1 MKKIIIIIML
11 FIVITSCWAFG
22 SSENTTSKQKAAVE
36 AANAADIYATSTRA
50 YSVIPVPQVSFFVER
65 KTLAEWV
72 ERWDKP
78 SVVTY
83 VYLFAY
89 GNCIGYYV
97 CNGKPAATTN
107 YLVPEYQNGQ
117 LYSSQGGYTV
127 YTEQT
132 MDLDGTYGANNPGI
146 RFFTASGI
154 AVEWA
159 GAGASYLYS
168 DAILPL
174 NVPKLGE

>member
-1 MKKIIIIIML
+1 MKKVIM
-11 FIVITSCWAFG
+11 IVLILVFAFG
-22 SSENTTSKQKAAVE
+22 LYAFGENENQKETLNKNRDNIYAVSVAADAAV
-36 AANAADIYATSTRA
+36 
-50 YSVIPVPQVSFFVER
+50 PVPQLSYFVER
-65 KTLAEWV
+65 KTLAQWA

-78 SVVTY
+78 SIVTY
-83 VYLFAY
+83 LYLFCY

-97 CNGKPAATTN
+97 CNGTPAATTN
-107 YLVPEYQNGQ
+107 DRVPESQNVGK
-117 LYSSQGGYTV
+117 GNYTYV
-127 YTEQT
+127 QEQT

-159 GAGASYLYS
+159 GAGATYLYS
-168 DAILPL
+168 DAPLPL

>member
-1 MKKIIIIIML
+1 MKKFTIVIVIML
-11 FIVITSCWAFG
+11 IAVASCFALG
-22 SSENTTSKQKAAVE
+22 EDETYKNQKEVLNKNKDEIYTTS
-36 AANAADIYATSTRA
+36 ISATSA
-50 YSVIPVPQVSFFVER
+50 IPTPQLNYFVER
-65 KTLAEWV
+65 DTLAKWA

-107 YLVPEYQNGQ
+107 YLVPEYQNRYMGE
-117 LYSSQGGYTV
+117 GGV
-127 YTEQT
+127 AQDQT

-159 GAGASYLYS
+159 GSGASYLYS
-168 DAILPL
+168 DAVLPL

>member
-1 MKKIIIIIML
+1 MKKVIMIIL
-11 FIVITSCWAFG
+11 VLVFAFG
-22 SSENTTSKQKAAVE
+22 LYALGETDTNKTDTLKKNSEN
-36 AANAADIYATSTRA
+36 IYATSVA
-50 YSVIPVPQVSFFVER
+50 ADAAVPVPKISFFVER
-65 KTLAEWV
+65 KTLAQWA

-78 SVVTY
+78 SIVTY
-83 VYLFAY
+83 LYLFCY

-107 YLVPEYQNGQ
+107 YLVPEYQSRYMGE
-117 LYSSQGGYTV
+117 GGV
-127 YTEQT
+127 AEDQT

-159 GAGASYLYS
+159 GSGATYLYS
-168 DAILPL
+168 DAPLPL

>member
-1 MKKIIIIIML
+1 MKRAFMIIALMACVVLGIHAL
-11 FIVITSCWAFG
+11 G
-22 SSENTTSKQKAAVE
+22 EDEKQTETLKK
-36 AANAADIYATSTRA
+36 NKDNIYATSVA
-50 YSVIPVPQVSFFVER
+50 ADAAVPVPQLSYFVER
-65 KTLAEWV
+65 KTLAQWA

-78 SVVTY
+78 SIVTY
-83 VYLFAY
+83 LYLFCY

-107 YLVPEYQNGQ
+107 YLVPEYQNRYMGE
-117 LYSSQGGYTV
+117 GGV
-127 YTEQT
+127 AEDQT

-159 GAGASYLYS
+159 GSGATYLYS
-168 DAILPL
+168 DAPLPL

>member
-1 MKKIIIIIML
+1 MKKIIMVIML
-11 FIVITSCWAFG
+11 LAVALSLHAFG
-22 SSENTTSKQKAAVE
+22 TVE
-36 AANAADIYATSTRA
+36 SNQEETLEKNKDNIYATSVA
-50 YSVIPVPQVSFFVER
+50 ADAAVPVPQLRFFVER
-65 KTLAEWV
+65 KTLAQWA

-78 SVVTY
+78 SIVTY
-83 VYLFAY
+83 LYLFCY

-107 YLVPEYQNGQ
+107 YLVPEYQNRCVGN
-117 LYSSQGGYTV
+117 GGV
-127 YTEQT
+127 AEDQT

-159 GAGASYLYS
+159 GSGATYLYS
-168 DAILPL
+168 DAPLPL

>member
-1 MKKIIIIIML
+1 MKKLIMIL
-11 FIVITSCWAFG
+11 LAVLLIMVTSCNVFTE
-22 SSENTTSKQKAAVE
+22 SESEKNKRETLAKNTE
-36 AANAADIYATSTRA
+36 DIYSTSVKANST
-50 YSVIPVPQVSFFVER
+50 IPAPQLNFFVER
-65 KTLAEWV
+65 DTLAKWA

-107 YLVPEYQNGQ
+107 YLVPEYQNISKGN
-117 LYSSQGGYTV
+117 YT
-127 YTEQT
+127 YIQEQT

-159 GAGASYLYS
+159 GQGASYLYS
-168 DAILPL
+168 DAVLPL

>member
-1 MKKIIIIIML
+1 MKKIIMVIML
-11 FIVITSCWAFG
+11 LVVAFSLHAFG
-22 SSENTTSKQKAAVE
+22 EMESNQKE
-36 AANAADIYATSTRA
+36 TLEKNKNNIYATSVA
-50 YSVIPVPQVSFFVER
+50 ADAAVPVPQLSYFVER
-65 KTLAEWV
+65 KTLAEWAM
-72 ERWDKP
+72 RWDKP
-78 SVVTY
+78 SIVTY
-83 VYLFAY
+83 LYLFCY

-107 YLVPEYQNGQ
+107 YLVPEYQNRYVGE
-117 LYSSQGGYTV
+117 GGV
-127 YTEQT
+127 AEDQT

-159 GAGASYLYS
+159 GAGATYLYS
-168 DAILPL
+168 DAPLPL

>member
-1 MKKIIIIIML
+1 MKKVIMIIL
-11 FIVITSCWAFG
+11 VLVFAFG
-22 SSENTTSKQKAAVE
+22 LYALGENENQEQTLAKNKE
-36 AANAADIYATSTRA
+36 NIYATSVA
-50 YSVIPVPQVSFFVER
+50 ADAAVPVPQLRFFVER
-65 KTLAEWV
+65 KTLAQWA

-78 SVVTY
+78 SIVTY
-83 VYLFAY
+83 LYLFCY

-107 YLVPEYQNGQ
+107 YLVPESQNVGK
-117 LYSSQGGYTV
+117 GNYTYV
-127 YTEQT
+127 QEQT

-159 GAGASYLYS
+159 GAGATYLYS
-168 DAILPL
+168 DAPLPL

>member
-1 MKKIIIIIML
+1 MKKIIMVIML
-11 FIVITSCWAFG
+11 LVVAFSLHALG
-22 SSENTTSKQKAAVE
+22 TIDSNQKETLEKNKNNIYAASVAADAAV
-36 AANAADIYATSTRA
+36 
-50 YSVIPVPQVSFFVER
+50 PVPQLSYFVER
-65 KTLAEWV
+65 KTLAEWAM
-72 ERWDKP
+72 RWDKP
-78 SVVTY
+78 SIVTY
-83 VYLFAY
+83 LYLFCY

-107 YLVPEYQNGQ
+107 YLVPEYQNRYVGK
-117 LYSSQGGYTV
+117 GGV
-127 YTEQT
+127 AEDQT

-159 GAGASYLYS
+159 GSGATYLYS
-168 DAILPL
+168 DAPLPL

>member
-1 MKKIIIIIML
+1 MKKLVTIIMVIL
-11 FIVITSCWAFG
+11 FVTAICFTSCTTDEAYKNR
-22 SSENTTSKQKAAVE
+22 SETLNK
-36 AANAADIYATSTRA
+36 NADEIYATSVKAT
-50 YSVIPVPQVSFFVER
+50 SMIPTPQINFFVER
-65 KTLAEWV
+65 DTLAKWA

-83 VYLFAY
+83 VYLFTY

-107 YLVPEYQNGQ
+107 YLIPEYQNVPYKGISGNSLVQ
-117 LYSSQGGYTV
+117 
-127 YTEQT
+127 EQT

-159 GAGASYLYS
+159 GQGASYLYS
-168 DAILPL
+168 DAVLPL

>member
-1 MKKIIIIIML
+1 MKKVIMIIL
-11 FIVITSCWAFG
+11 VLVFTFG
-22 SSENTTSKQKAAVE
+22 LYALGEVDTNKSDTLKKNSEN
-36 AANAADIYATSTRA
+36 IYATSVA
-50 YSVIPVPQVSFFVER
+50 ADAAVPVPQLSFFVER
-65 KTLAEWV
+65 KTLAEWAM
-72 ERWDKP
+72 RWDKP
-78 SVVTY
+78 SIVTY
-83 VYLFAY
+83 LYLFCY

-107 YLVPEYQNGQ
+107 YLIPEYQNRYMGE
-117 LYSSQGGYTV
+117 GGV
-127 YTEQT
+127 AQDQT

-159 GAGASYLYS
+159 GAGATYLYS
-168 DAILPL
+168 DAPLPL

>member
-1 MKKIIIIIML
+1 MRRFL
-11 FIVITSCWAFG
+11 ITVLTALVAISLMGCELSDTEKSRSA
-22 SSENTTSKQKAAVE
+22 TLAK
-36 AANAADIYATSTRA
+36 NAEDIYSTSAKAISTISA
-50 YSVIPVPQVSFFVER
+50 PEIDFFVER
-65 KTLAEWV
+65 DTIARWA

-78 SVVTY
+78 SIVTY
-83 VYLFAY
+83 LYLFSY

-107 YLVPEYQNGQ
+107 YLVPEYQN
-117 LYSSQGGYTV
+117 V
-127 YTEQT
+127 YKKGIGTYVQEQT

-159 GAGASYLYS
+159 GGGASYLYS
-168 DAILPL
+168 DAPLPI